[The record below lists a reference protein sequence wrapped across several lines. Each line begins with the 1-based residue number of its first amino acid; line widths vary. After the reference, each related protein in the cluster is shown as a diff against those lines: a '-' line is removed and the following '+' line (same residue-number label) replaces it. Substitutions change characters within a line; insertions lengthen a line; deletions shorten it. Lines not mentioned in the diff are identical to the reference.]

1 MRHDAILLPGG
12 VLPADLAYGDLIEA
26 LGDDIGARSKDLE
39 IYSAAEPPPDYGLE
53 TEIDAVLR
61 KADAAGFE
69 RFHLVGYSAGGA
81 ISIAFVARAPERILS
96 VSLLEPA
103 WIGDEGQSE
112 AERKTRVEF
121 GRLWDLPPD
130 QMMLR
135 FVRIQLAP
143 GVEPPAPPAGPPP
156 AWMAK
161 RPAGLRAL
169 IDAFERYEVDPAA
182 LQAFA
187 RPVYYALGA
196 LSNQDLF
203 GEMADRLK
211 GLFRDYTLEVYE
223 GRHHFDPPHRAEP
236 DRLASRLRG
245 IWDRGAR
252 PVLAGQ

>member
-12 VLPADLAYGDLIEA
+12 VLPSDLSYGDLIEA

-39 IYSAAEPPPDYGLE
+39 IYSADEPPPDYGLE
-53 TEIDAVLR
+53 TEIAAVLR

-81 ISIAFVARAPERILS
+81 ISIALVARAPERILS
-96 VSLLEPA
+96 LSLLEPA
-103 WIGDEGQSE
+103 WIGNEGQSE
-112 AERKTRVEF
+112 SEHEARVEF

-130 QMMLR
+130 QIMPR
-135 FVRIQLAP
+135 FARIQLAP
-143 GVEPPAPPAGPPP
+143 GVEPPAPPPGPPP

-169 IDAFERYEVDPAA
+169 IDAFERYELDPAA

-196 LSNQDLF
+196 LSNQDFF
-203 GEMADRLK
+203 GEMAERLK
-211 GLFRDYTLEVYE
+211 GLFGDYTLEVYE

-236 DRLASRLRG
+236 DRLASRLRE
-245 IWDRGAR
+245 IWDRA
-252 PVLAGQ
+252 A